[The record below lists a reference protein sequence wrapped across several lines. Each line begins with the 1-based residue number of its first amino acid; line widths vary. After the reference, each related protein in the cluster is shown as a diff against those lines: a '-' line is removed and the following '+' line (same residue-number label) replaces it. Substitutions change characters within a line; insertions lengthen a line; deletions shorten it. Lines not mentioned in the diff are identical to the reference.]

1 MNNNYIGL
9 YPDKN
14 KKAGE
19 KQESNSVLTKLESA
33 LTTELEKK
41 ANVVTAPL
49 STQAPTPEQKQEQ
62 QKLVKEPMLYQRN
75 KLGDYPS
82 FQNLND
88 PATKAMAVQK
98 LNDMSDLERI
108 QKQNANLRHLSSQF
122 GLSDLS
128 NRSHKKYVKKGY
140 NKLQSQTHV

>member
-41 ANVVTAPL
+41 QNVVTAPQA
-49 STQAPTPEQKQEQ
+49 TQAPTQEQKQEQ

-75 KLGDYPS
+75 KLGDYP
-82 FQNLND
+82 FQDQSND
-88 PATKAMAVQK
+88 ASKAMMVQK
-98 LNDMSDLERI
+98 LNDQSDLERI
-108 QKQNANLRHLSSQF
+108 RKQNENLRHLSSQF
-122 GLSDLS
+122 GLNELS
-128 NRSHKKYVKKGY
+128 NRSFKKHQKKQY
-140 NKLQSQTHV
+140 NKLASQTHV

>member
-1 MNNNYIGL
+1 MNQNYIGL
-9 YPDKN
+9 YPDK
-14 KKAGE
+14 KKKEE
-19 KQESNSVLTKLESA
+19 KNVASSSSLAKLETA
-33 LTTELEKK
+33 LTNDLEKK
-41 ANVVTAPL
+41 QNVVTAPQA
-49 STQAPTPEQKQEQ
+49 TQAPTKEQQQEQKV
-62 QKLVKEPMLYQRN
+62 LVKEPQLYQRN

-108 QKQNANLRHLSSQF
+108 RNQNQNLRHLSSQF

-140 NKLQSQTHV
+140 NKLASQTHV